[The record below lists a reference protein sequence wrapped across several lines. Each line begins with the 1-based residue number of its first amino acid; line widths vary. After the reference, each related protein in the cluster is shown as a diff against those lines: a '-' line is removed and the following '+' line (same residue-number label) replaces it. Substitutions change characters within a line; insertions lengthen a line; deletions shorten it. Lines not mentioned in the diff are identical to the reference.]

1 MELLL
6 NPNVAYLL
14 LVFGFTLAILAIF
27 SPGTGLLEIGALF
40 ALLLAGYSIFNL
52 PFNLWALL
60 ILIIG
65 VFPFLLA
72 LRKSKQLLYL
82 VLSLGALIIGSIF
95 LFRGE
100 NWWQPAVNPL
110 LAGVSSLGLVA
121 FFWIAIQKILEAEK
135 KVPTHDLATLVGKIG
150 EAKTDILQEGSVQV
164 SGELWS
170 ATSKQEIPN
179 GVQVRIIGREGLIL
193 EVEQVKR

>member
-6 NPNVAYLL
+6 NPNIAYLL
-14 LVFGFTLAILAIF
+14 LVFGFTFAILAIF
-27 SPGTGLLEIGALF
+27 SPGTGLLEVGALF
-40 ALLLAGYSIFNL
+40 ALLLSGYAIYNL

-72 LRKSKQLLYL
+72 LRKSKKLLYL
-82 VLSLGALIIGSIF
+82 VLSLCALIIGSIF

-100 NWWQPAVNPL
+100 NWWQPAVNPI
-110 LAGVSSLGLVA
+110 LAGLVSLSLVA

-135 KVPTHDLATLVGKIG
+135 KTPYPRPGKFS
-150 EAKTDILQEGSVQV
+150 QR
-164 SGELWS
+164 
-170 ATSKQEIPN
+170 N
-179 GVQVRIIGREGLIL
+179 R
-193 EVEQVKR
+193 

>member
-6 NPNVAYLL
+6 NPNIAYLL
-14 LVFGFTLAILAIF
+14 LVFGFTFAILAIF
-27 SPGTGLLEIGALF
+27 SPGTGLLEVGALF
-40 ALLLAGYSIFNL
+40 ALLLAGYAIYNL

-72 LRKSKQLLYL
+72 LRKSKKLLYL
-82 VLSLGALIIGSIF
+82 VLSLCALIIGSIF

-100 NWWQPAVNPL
+100 NWWQPAVNPI
-110 LAGVSSLGLVA
+110 LAGLVSLSLVA
-121 FFWIAIQKILEAEK
+121 FFWFAIQKILEAEK
-135 KVPTHDLATLVGKIG
+135 RLPSHDLANLVSEIG
-150 EAKTDILQEGSVQV
+150 EAKTDIFLEGTVQV

-170 ATSKQEIPN
+170 AISKEKIPN
-179 GVQVRIIGREGLIL
+179 GALVRVIGREGLIL
-193 EVEQVKR
+193 DVEKVEQ